1 MDGTDE
7 LRKLLEEIRDIGR
20 EHLAEYR
27 RVAAHSVSLQERA
40 VARQEQ
46 TARLYRRVVIVAT
59 LLLAGL
65 AAFLVYS
72 SAR

>member
-27 RVAAHSVSLQERA
+27 RVAERSVSLQEKA
-40 VARQEQ
+40 VARQEMS
-46 TARLYRRVVIVAT
+46 AKLYRRVVTVAT

-65 AAFLVYS
+65 VAFLVYS
-72 SAR
+72 NAR